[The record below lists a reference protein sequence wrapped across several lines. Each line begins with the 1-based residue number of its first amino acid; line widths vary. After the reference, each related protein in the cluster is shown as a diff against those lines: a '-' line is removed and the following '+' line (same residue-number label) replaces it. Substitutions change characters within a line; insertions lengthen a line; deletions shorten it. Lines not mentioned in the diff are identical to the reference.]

1 MHPGD
6 ALHAVVWILV
16 AMNPEST
23 RDELVRMA
31 AGITDVRRREKEEA
45 ETFGG
50 STGMH

>member
-31 AGITDVRRREKEEA
+31 AGITDIRRREKEEA
-45 ETFGG
+45 ETLRG
-50 STGMH
+50 SADIH